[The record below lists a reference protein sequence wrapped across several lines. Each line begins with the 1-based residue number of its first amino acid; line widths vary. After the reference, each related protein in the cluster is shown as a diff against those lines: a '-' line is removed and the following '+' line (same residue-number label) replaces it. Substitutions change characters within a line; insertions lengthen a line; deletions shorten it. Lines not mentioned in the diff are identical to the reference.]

1 MTKENLQ
8 NSTIKLTYEEPQQE
22 GIETSDQSIRNLA
35 LCEIGMG

>member
-8 NSTIKLTYEEPQQE
+8 NSTSKLTYEPQQE